1 MSAPDVSVHAIEF
14 RVSVL
19 PADHIDADI
28 WSLTVS
34 WQGQDRWM
42 VRRGRSWRLSRNGSL
57 DLVPSEPTVNWIA
70 AHRFEFAEAIRLAI
84 AHAPSIKA
92 NGLTATE
99 VLERMNAPEEVAR

>member
-1 MSAPDVSVHAIEF
+1 MSAPDVAVHAIEF

-19 PADHIDADI
+19 PLDHIDADI

-34 WQGQDRWM
+34 WQGQGRWV

-57 DLVPSEPTVNWIA
+57 DLVPSEPTVDWIA
-70 AHRFEFAEAIRLAI
+70 AHRFAFAEAMRLAVE
-84 AHAPSIKA
+84 HAPNVKM

-99 VLERMNAPEEVAR
+99 VLQRVNAEAVTR